1 MGKSEGKRKVGG
13 GSETQVKVYIHNPD
27 LRKPMELHRV
37 GGCSSRVI
45 YIHPIKMRLT
55 SRSFPS
61 EEKEEKGPG
70 FRDLHICDILLIGN
84 RSTMDVFLSI
94 YQ

>member
-1 MGKSEGKRKVGG
+1 
-13 GSETQVKVYIHNPD
+13 
-27 LRKPMELHRV
+27 MELHRV

-45 YIHPIKMRLT
+45 YIHPIKIRLT

-84 RSTMDVFLSI
+84 RKYHGRLPFRSSVV
-94 YQ
+94 YVKVV